1 MEVWEVGSESVGVE
15 PSNYVVGW
23 LSEHLLVTIVQ
34 ASDVTLRF
42 IWMSTGGT
50 NVLHLGLATPNH

>member
-1 MEVWEVGSESVGVE
+1 MGSESVGVE